1 MTDNQI
7 HDKRIELKYV
17 LDAKLSLEVRQW
29 ARQHLGVDGH
39 CNDELGDSY
48 DVNTLYLDTAELDI
62 FCRSSDVGK
71 AKHRIRRYGDDTTLW
86 LETKRKKANVVKKN
100 RTATSEQEVGSR
112 LSELTDPTTW
122 CGDWFSDRVAKRRL
136 QPTVQVHYRRFAR
149 TSTLNGES
157 LRLTIDSQLQASPI
171 DGWNVA
177 STSDAA
183 NHSKRMGITTDEILE
198 LKFHNQMPH
207 LFKELL
213 RTFAIPATGFSKYRT
228 AVANMLNQQ
237 PVITDSHAGILSLA
251 AVGETSHA

>member
-29 ARQHLGVDGH
+29 AREHLGVDGH
-39 CNDELGDSY
+39 CNDALGDSY

-62 FCRSSDVGK
+62 FHRSSDFGK
-71 AKHRIRRYGDDTTLW
+71 AKHRIRRYGDDSTLW
-86 LETKRKKANVVKKN
+86 VETKRKKANVVKKN
-100 RTATSEQEVGSR
+100 RTATSEQEVESR
-112 LSELTDPTTW
+112 LTDLSDQTAW
-122 CGDWFSDRVAKRRL
+122 CGDWFSDRVVQRQL

-149 TSTLNGES
+149 TSILGGES

-177 STSDAA
+177 STSDVA
-183 NHSKRMGITTDEILE
+183 NHAKRMAITSDEILE

-228 AVANMLNQQ
+228 AVANIPRLRF
-237 PVITDSHAGILSLA
+237 VITDVHAGILSQA
-251 AVGETSHA
+251 MVEETADA